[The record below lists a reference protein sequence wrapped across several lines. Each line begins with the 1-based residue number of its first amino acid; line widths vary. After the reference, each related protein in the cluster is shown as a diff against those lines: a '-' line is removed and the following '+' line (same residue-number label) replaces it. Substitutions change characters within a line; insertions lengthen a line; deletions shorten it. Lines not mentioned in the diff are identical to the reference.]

1 MEALGW
7 TGAFGPQT
15 LPERQLVEKLMS
27 GLVLVG
33 NFFPFMALEGRSFVH
48 VLSKEAGLHQ
58 QHTSS

>member
-1 MEALGW
+1 MDRSLWATDLA
-7 TGAFGPQT
+7 T
-15 LPERQLVEKLMS
+15 ERQLVKKLMS

-33 NFFPFMALEGRSFVH
+33 NFFSFMALEGRSFVH